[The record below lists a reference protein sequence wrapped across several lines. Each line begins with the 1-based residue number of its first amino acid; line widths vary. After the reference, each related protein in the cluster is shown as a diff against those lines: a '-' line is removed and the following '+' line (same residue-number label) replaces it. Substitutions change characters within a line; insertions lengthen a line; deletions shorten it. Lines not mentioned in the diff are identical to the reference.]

1 MLVGLLH
8 KDREGSSD
16 VKLDDII
23 SSEALLFELTP
34 KNWFRVRDIGIG
46 LRHKNW
52 FRVRDMGI
60 DGS

>member
-23 SSEALLFELTP
+23 SSEALLFELAP

-46 LRHKNW
+46 LRHKN
-52 FRVRDMGI
+52 
-60 DGS
+60 